1 MIVKDFETEGLPGWL
16 NVITKVIIRER
27 EGPGSQETGRWK
39 QKLERCGHE
48 LRNVGSP

>member
-1 MIVKDFETEGLPGWL
+1 MIKDFETEGLPGWL

-39 QKLERCGHE
+39 QKLE
-48 LRNVGSP
+48 